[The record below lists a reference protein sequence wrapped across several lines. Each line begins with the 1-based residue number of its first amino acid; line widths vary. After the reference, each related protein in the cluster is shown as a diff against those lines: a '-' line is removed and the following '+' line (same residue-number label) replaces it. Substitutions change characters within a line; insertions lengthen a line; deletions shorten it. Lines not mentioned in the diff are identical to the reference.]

1 MCTAIQYRTKDHYFG
16 RTLDYEISYKE
27 TVVITPRCFPFV
39 FPDGLKIE
47 QHYAIIGIGCVAE
60 DYPLYFDAVNEKG
73 LAMAGLLF
81 DGNAVFQ
88 KAEGEKEGIPQYA
101 FLPWLLSQCATV
113 TEAERLLQ
121 RCCITD
127 TPFSEALPPSP
138 LHWLLADT
146 QRCMTIE
153 ATETG
158 LHLYENPVGVLTN
171 NPPFPFHLQH
181 LAQYRNLTAEAPPN
195 RFSAELELPAFSR
208 GMGAFG
214 LPGDLS
220 SPSRFVRAAF
230 VRNNSVSGTGE
241 VESVSQFFHI
251 LGAVEQ
257 QKGCVHLGRG
267 AYERTLYTSCCNQ
280 EKGIYYYTTYENRQ
294 ITAVGLTEAAKE
306 GEELLCYPLR
316 TEEMIFFE
324 Q

>member
-16 RTLDYEISYKE
+16 RTLDYEISYREK
-27 TVVITPRCFPFV
+27 VIITPRRFPFV

-47 QHYAIIGIGCVAE
+47 QHYAMIGIGCVAKG
-60 DYPLYFDAVNEKG
+60 YPLYYDAVNEKG

-81 DGNAVFQ
+81 DGNAAFQ
-88 KAEGEKEGIPQYA
+88 KSAQEKEGVPQYA

-113 TEAERLLQ
+113 TEAEQLLQ

-127 TPFSEALPPSP
+127 TPFSEELPTSP
-138 LHWLLADT
+138 LHWMLADT
-146 QRCMTIE
+146 ERNIVIE
-153 ATETG
+153 VTKEG
-158 LHLYENPVGVLTN
+158 LHLYENSVGVLTN
-171 NPPFPFHLQH
+171 NPPFPFHLQN
-181 LAQYRNLTAEAPPN
+181 LAQYRNLTPEVPPN
-195 RFSAELELPAFSR
+195 HFSSQLELHAFSR

-230 VRNNSVSGTGE
+230 VRNNSVSGTE
-241 VESVSQFFHI
+241 EEESVSQFFHI

-267 AYERTLYTSCCNQ
+267 AYEQTIYTSCCNQ

-294 ITAVGLTEAAKE
+294 ITAVRLTEEGKE

-316 TEEMIFFE
+316 KKENIFFE

>member
-1 MCTAIQYRTKDHYFG
+1 MCTAIQYRTKDQYFG

-27 TVVITPRCFPFV
+27 AVVITPRRFPFV

-47 QHYAIIGIGCVAE
+47 EHYDMIGIGCVAE
-60 DYPLYFDAVNEKG
+60 GYPLYFDAVNEKG

-88 KAEGEKEGIPQYA
+88 KPTPEQEAVPQYA

-113 TEAERLLQ
+113 AEAERLLQ

-127 TPFSEALPPSP
+127 TPFSKELPTSP
-138 LHWLLADT
+138 LHWLLADME
-146 QRCMTIE
+146 RLITIE
-153 ATETG
+153 VTETG
-158 LHLYENPVGVLTN
+158 LHIYENPVGVLTN
-171 NPPFPFHLQH
+171 NPPFPFHLRN
-181 LAQYRNLTAEAPPN
+181 LAQYRNLTAEVPPN

-230 VRNNSVSGTGE
+230 VRNNSVSGMGE
-241 VESVSQFFHI
+241 TESVSQFFHI

-257 QKGCVHLGRG
+257 QRGCVHLGRG
-267 AYERTLYTSCCNQ
+267 AYERTLYMSCCNQ

-294 ITAVGLTEAAKE
+294 ITAVRLTKGNMEQ
-306 GEELLCYPLR
+306 EELWCYPLR
-316 TEEMIFFE
+316 KEENIFFE